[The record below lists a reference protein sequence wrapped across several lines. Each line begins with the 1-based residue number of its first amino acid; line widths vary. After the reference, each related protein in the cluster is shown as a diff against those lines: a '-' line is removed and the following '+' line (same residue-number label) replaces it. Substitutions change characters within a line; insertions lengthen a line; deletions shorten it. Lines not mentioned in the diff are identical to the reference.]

1 MSASVELATLEQVE
15 QALLSGQGLDIVA
28 PEQLQDDMVKRIL
41 EASDMEHAFQ
51 SFKATPVGEIE
62 GIKVIVHGIAWL
74 QSSFDEGSPVYAL
87 LSVTVDETGEPLT
100 VSMGGRSLMA
110 SFLWAQRNKA
120 MPFSGTFRKEQS
132 RTNSSR
138 AFWTFLLS

>member
-15 QALLSGQGLDIVA
+15 QALLSGVDMDIVA

-41 EASDMEHAFQ
+41 EAADMETAFQ
-51 SFKATPVGEIE
+51 SFTATPAKDIE
-62 GIKVIVHGIAWL
+62 GIKITIHGIAWL
-74 QSSFDEGSPVYAL
+74 QSSFDDGPPVYAL
-87 LSVTVDETGEPLT
+87 LNVTVDETGEALT

-138 AFWTFLLS
+138 AFWTFLLG